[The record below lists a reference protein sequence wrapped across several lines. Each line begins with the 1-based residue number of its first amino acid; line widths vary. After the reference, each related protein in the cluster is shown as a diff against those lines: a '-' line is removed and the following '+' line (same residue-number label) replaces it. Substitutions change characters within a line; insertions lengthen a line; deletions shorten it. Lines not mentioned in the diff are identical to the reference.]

1 VSFITKESFAHKKR
15 SNDVVAFEVRRLHAP
30 QSERETPPRRNY
42 SSYQR
47 EHFISQRREDSSPRG
62 SSSHRR
68 ERSPLHHREHSHS
81 QRRGHSPS
89 HHREHSHSQRR
100 GHSPSHHREHSHS
113 QRREHS
119 LHRRRY
125 SPPRRHSPPP
135 MDSLLVAGPP
145 LSGTRTVPYDPRF
158 PEPSHPPSMSNAP
171 TDPRLSKPVPSHPP
185 SMSNAPTDPRLSKP
199 IPSHPPSMS
208 NAPTDPRL
216 SQPVP
221 SRPPSVSSAPTDPNR
236 TSSPAHLLSDPRLLP
251 ESSQRPSASRAA
263 QPHRPTDPRS
273 PPSANGTG
281 AAGRKRRRAGEAD
294 EEGGG
299 DLTPP
304 TPPPALGT
312 NRTRRVLLPVLI
324 GHAAHTPG
332 VLAAWKSLPGGGRLP
347 ARGELSRMACL
358 RLLPLLWSGR
368 VALPRPFAACEA
380 ACVPARLSC
389 PPPRPCEQTPVRTRL
404 PPFACKTRGQS
415 PCCAS
420 SPLASAHAVYSRGD
434 DSARR
439 IEARTPPRRAGSGT
453 GSARAARRAR
463 LTAAGALLAE
473 RHGPWRAAPPLRE
486 RRSGGCRGGGAPRP
500 PGSPR
505 RAAGSD
511 LGRPSD
517 PRKPRAPSGGAAE
530 WPRQLRPLPALLAPV
545 RALRPARRHRCRRC
559 AQPDRASPSARGA
572 RRIQPAL
579 ACVLLQD
586 PRRELCLFLEKL
598 RRGCAAF
605 GTGESQKASPG
616 LPVRPPTHTPAH

>member
-1 VSFITKESFAHKKR
+1 
-15 SNDVVAFEVRRLHAP
+15 
-30 QSERETPPRRNY
+30 
-42 SSYQR
+42 
-47 EHFISQRREDSSPRG
+47 
-62 SSSHRR
+62 
-68 ERSPLHHREHSHS
+68 
-81 QRRGHSPS
+81 
-89 HHREHSHSQRR
+89 
-100 GHSPSHHREHSHS
+100 
-113 QRREHS
+113 
-119 LHRRRY
+119 
-125 SPPRRHSPPP
+125 
-135 MDSLLVAGPP
+135 
-145 LSGTRTVPYDPRF
+145 
-158 PEPSHPPSMSNAP
+158 
-171 TDPRLSKPVPSHPP
+171 
-185 SMSNAPTDPRLSKP
+185 
-199 IPSHPPSMS
+199 
-208 NAPTDPRL
+208 
-216 SQPVP
+216 
-221 SRPPSVSSAPTDPNR
+221 
-236 TSSPAHLLSDPRLLP
+236 
-251 ESSQRPSASRAA
+251 
-263 QPHRPTDPRS
+263 
-273 PPSANGTG
+273 
-281 AAGRKRRRAGEAD
+281 
-294 EEGGG
+294 
-299 DLTPP
+299 
-304 TPPPALGT
+304 
-312 NRTRRVLLPVLI
+312 
-324 GHAAHTPG
+324 
-332 VLAAWKSLPGGGRLP
+332 
-347 ARGELSRMACL
+347 MACL

-415 PCCAS
+415 PSCAS